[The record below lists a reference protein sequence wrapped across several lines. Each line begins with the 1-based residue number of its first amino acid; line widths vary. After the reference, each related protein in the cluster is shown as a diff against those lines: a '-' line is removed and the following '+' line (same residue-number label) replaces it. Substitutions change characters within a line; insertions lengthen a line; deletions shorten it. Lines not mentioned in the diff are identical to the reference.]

1 MIIKIDTREKSLIE
15 TFKEY
20 YPTIPISVE
29 QLDIGDVIIT
39 NDYCNILIER
49 KTICDALASIKDCR
63 WMKSCNS
70 LYQASK
76 VACRNN

>member
-20 YPTIPISVE
+20 YPTIPISIE

-49 KTICDALASIKDCR
+49 KQYVML
-63 WMKSCNS
+63 
-70 LYQASK
+70 
-76 VACRNN
+76 

>member
-29 QLDIGDVIIT
+29 QLDIGDVNLSILNDEEKGYKEIVVAYKTMYT
-39 NDYCNILIER
+39 NLFNILIM
-49 KTICDALASIKDCR
+49 DLNHASD
-63 WMKSCNS
+63 
-70 LYQASK
+70 
-76 VACRNN
+76 

>member
-15 TFKEY
+15 IFKEY
-20 YPTIPISVE
+20 YPTIPISIE

-49 KTICDALASIKDCR
+49 KTICDVLASIKDGRWKNQKQQIGRASCR
-63 WMKSCNS
+63 ER
-70 LYQASK
+70 
-76 VACRNN
+76 V